1 MPGRLDGLT
10 YLGDG
15 MASYANNL
23 LRPAAS
29 VFLAAGLRLLACP
42 FAVLGVWAF
51 RVFTDLELAAG
62 RAESVA

>member
-1 MPGRLDGLT
+1 MV
-10 YLGDG
+10 

-29 VFLAAGLRLLACP
+29 VFLAAALRLLACP